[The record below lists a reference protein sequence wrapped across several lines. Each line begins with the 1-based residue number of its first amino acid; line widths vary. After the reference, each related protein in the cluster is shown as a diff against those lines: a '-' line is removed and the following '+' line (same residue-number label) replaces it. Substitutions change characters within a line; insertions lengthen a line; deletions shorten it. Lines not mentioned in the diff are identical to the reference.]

1 MWGQRGSGCQSGS
14 CLLTHPSM
22 LVLGPGNCF
31 LHLSGEG
38 GTETH
43 CCKAWES
50 MLAPGSGQGVYCEGR
65 ESLLEPSRG
74 KGENQG
80 NGWAAAEQ
88 GPRDRLSRAGSQ
100 L

>member
-1 MWGQRGSGCQSGS
+1 M
-14 CLLTHPSM
+14 
-22 LVLGPGNCF
+22 
-31 LHLSGEG
+31 
-38 GTETH
+38 H

-50 MLAPGSGQGVYCEGR
+50 MLAPGSRQGEYCEGR
-65 ESLLEPSRG
+65 EWLLEPSRG

-88 GPRDRLSRAGSQ
+88 GPKDRLSRAGSQ